1 MSMSFDAIVIGSGFG
16 GAVSACRLAEAGE
29 RVLVLERGRRW
40 ATQDLPRGPDDDWVF
55 DVENPEQ
62 CHGWLDVR
70 LFPRVGVAQGAGVG
84 GGSLVY
90 ANVFV
95 EAERF
100 VFDHGWPEPID
111 YAALRPHY
119 ATTGRMLEVQT
130 LPEGQRTA
138 RHRLM
143 REAAEATG
151 AGDRFRDLPLA
162 VRFDEAW
169 HYGLDDPHAGHHS
182 RTESNPFGRRQGTCV
197 HCGDCDVGCP
207 VGARN
212 TLDLN
217 YLARAEDKGA
227 EIRPLSLVEAVEPQ
241 GRGYRVHYRR
251 LDGQGQASETAPRV
265 IVAAG
270 SLGSTELLLRC
281 RDQHGT
287 LPGLSSRLGHGWCA
301 NGDFLTPALYSER
314 RVSPTRGPTITSAI
328 DYLDGSDGGARYF
341 VEDGGFPDLVA
352 NALGAV
358 LEQRPAGERLF
369 DGWQML
375 LDGLLQ
381 GRDPHTHLMPWFG
394 QGVDASDGVMR
405 LARDWRDRDP
415 RLELDYEVRR
425 SRPVVQALIDR
436 HKRLT
441 AATGGLALEPPSW
454 SLFDYLL
461 TPHPLGG
468 CNMGTTAEDGVVD
481 HRGEAFGYPGLH
493 VLDGAIVPRA
503 LGLNPSRTIAALA
516 ERAMAEILD

>member
-1 MSMSFDAIVIGSGFG
+1 MSTCFDAIVIGSGFG
-16 GAVSACRLAEAGE
+16 GAVSACRLAEAGQ

-40 ATQDLPRGPDDDWVF
+40 TTEELPRGPDDDWVF
-55 DVENPEQ
+55 DAQAPQ
-62 CHGWLDVR
+62 RHHGWLDLR

-84 GGSLVY
+84 GGSLIY

-100 VFDHGWPEPID
+100 VFDHGWPEEID
-111 YAALRPHY
+111 FEALAPHY

-143 REAAEATG
+143 REAAGATG
-151 AGDRFRDLPLA
+151 AADRFRDLPLA

-169 HYGLDDPHAGHHS
+169 HYGLEDPHDPRHS
-182 RTESNPFGRRQGTCV
+182 REETNVAGLAQGTCV
-197 HCGDCDVGCP
+197 HCGECDLGCP

-217 YLARAEDKGA
+217 YLARAEDHGT
-227 EIRPLSLVEAVEPQ
+227 EIRPLCLVYAIEPE
-241 GRGYRVHYRR
+241 GDGYRVRYRR
-251 LDGQGQASETAPRV
+251 LDGGDEGSESAHRV
-265 IVAAG
+265 VVAAG

-281 RDQHGT
+281 RDQYRT
-287 LPGLSSRLGHGWCA
+287 LPAVSPRLGHGWCA
-301 NGDFLTPALYSER
+301 NGDFLTPALYAGR
-314 RVSPTRGPTITSAI
+314 DVSPTRGPTITCAI

-341 VEDGGFPDLVA
+341 VEDGGFPDVVG
-352 NALGAV
+352 NALRAA
-358 LEQRPAGERLF
+358 LERHAAGERLF
-369 DGWQML
+369 EGWRLL
-375 LDGLLQ
+375 LDGLLS
-381 GRDPHTHLMPWFG
+381 GRDPHAHLMPWFG

-405 LARDWRDRDP
+405 LERGWFDRDLA
-415 RLELDYEVRR
+415 LELDYDVRR
-425 SRPVVQALIDR
+425 SRPVVQALIER
-436 HKRLT
+436 HKRLSSV
-441 AATGGLALEPPSW
+441 TGGLALEPPSW

-468 CNMGTTAEDGVVD
+468 CNMGTSAEDGVVD
-481 HRGEAFGYPGLH
+481 HKGEVFGYPGLH

-516 ERAMAEILD
+516 ERAMAEILA